1 MRFPLVNPVP
11 ALSPA
16 QVYCRLY
23 LRSFLMTSLQGAG
36 IVLFADRSW
45 FALLTAFL
53 IGWSWTKA
61 VTDTVD
67 YRHPLV
73 RLSYALGASSG
84 AALVLAAARWL

>member
-1 MRFPLVNPVP
+1 MPRLVNPVTT
-11 ALSPA
+11 LSA
-16 QVYCRLY
+16 GQIYVRLFCRSL
-23 LRSFLMTSLQGAG
+23 LMTSLQGTG
-36 IVLFADRSW
+36 VVLFADRSW
-45 FALLTAFL
+45 CALLTAFL